1 VRILAKANITRDIKC
16 LQINLEAFEKHI
28 VDYSNSANIIF
39 PAHDLEF
46 EKTACFN
53 GKL

>member
-1 VRILAKANITRDIKC
+1 M
-16 LQINLEAFEKHI
+16 NLEAFEKYI

-46 EKTACFN
+46 EEISCFI
-53 GKL
+53 GKI